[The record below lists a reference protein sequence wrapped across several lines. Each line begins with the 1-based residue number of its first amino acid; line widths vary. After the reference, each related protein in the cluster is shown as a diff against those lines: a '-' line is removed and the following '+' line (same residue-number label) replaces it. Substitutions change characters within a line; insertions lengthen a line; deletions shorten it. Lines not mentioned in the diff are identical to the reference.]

1 MCTYY
6 TIELELF
13 FVYETNAQTFK
24 LKIINISV
32 LVIVILMKLQQ
43 YVIWMSDSICR
54 FLLFQNDPYCLYYS

>member
-54 FLLFQNDPYCLYYS
+54 FLLFQNDPY